1 MRFPI
6 GNHPLLHAPLFSVV
20 GFFMG
25 LILDPSIADLYRSWC
40 KSTQGRAMDRFVEE
54 SIRGLLDPQPGERVL
69 DIGCGEGNH
78 LLFFS
83 KLGLNISGIDAS
95 PYAMERARNRL
106 GHRCTLQE
114 ARAEDLPFSDNEFDL
129 AVLINTLEFLDDP
142 LGALIEA
149 GRVAKRGVFIGVM
162 NSFSWFYLG
171 RKLQGLFRKSLFSD
185 TRFFNLWELKGY
197 AHQAFGDAPM
207 TWSCAQVCPSFLGA
221 APRFFKDSGR
231 LRHCPVG
238 LCLGVAVTIRY
249 WVKTEQNPMKVNLKK
264 AKQSLAG
271 GISIG
276 KAHLLK
282 GASED
287 ERSLSL

>member
-1 MRFPI
+1 
-6 GNHPLLHAPLFSVV
+6 
-20 GFFMG
+20 MG
-25 LILDPSIADLYRSWC
+25 LILDHRTAELYRSWC

-142 LGALIEA
+142 LGALSEA

-162 NSFSWFYLG
+162 NSFSWFCLG
-171 RKLQGLFRKSLFSD
+171 RRLQGLFRKSLFSD
-185 TRFFNLWELKGY
+185 TRFFNLWKLKAY
-197 AHQAFGDAPM
+197 ALQAFGDAPM
-207 TWSCAQVCPSFLGA
+207 TWSCVQVCPAFLGG
-221 APRFFKDSGR
+221 APRFLEDSGK
-231 LRHCPVG
+231 LRHWPFG
-238 LCLGVAVTIRY
+238 LCLGVAVTTRY
-249 WVKTEQNPMKVNLKK
+249 
-264 AKQSLAG
+264 
-271 GISIG
+271 
-276 KAHLLK
+276 
-282 GASED
+282 
-287 ERSLSL
+287 